1 MTGRYFKWLLIAATL
16 GLVLWYVFC
25 LPNKL
30 FDVPY
35 STVVTDSD
43 GEMLGARIAD
53 DMQWRFPE
61 CDSVPEKYRIC
72 VTEFE
77 DKYYRYHWG
86 VNPFAICRA
95 AVQNIKSGRIVSG
108 GSTITMQVIRLSRKN
123 SRTYLEKF
131 VEIILATR
139 LEFRYSK
146 DKIFRLYASHA
157 PFGGNVVGL
166 DAAMWRYFGHSADK
180 MTWAEAATLAVL
192 PNSPSIA
199 HLLKNREQLLAKRN
213 RLLKHLLNEK
223 IIDSNTYDLALSE
236 DIPDKPIPLP
246 AYAPHLVDYY
256 YSHNRGENIRSSV
269 NGSLQRTVEDIL
281 ARRNSEFKQKQI
293 KNLAA
298 IVFDVE
304 NDKVIAYCGNVNYG
318 KNIDGNKVD
327 VIRSERSTGSI
338 LKPFLYY
345 AALDEG
351 EILPKTLLPDIPI
364 FISGFS
370 PQNFNMSNEGA
381 VPANEALARS
391 LNIPMVILLRDYGV
405 AKFYNFLKSRKIS
418 SLRNSSSHYGLSL
431 ILGGAE
437 ASLLNVANA
446 YKDMARSLNGDSGTS
461 WNAGA
466 VWQVFEAMKEV
477 SRYEEIDWKNIP
489 SVQTVAWKT
498 GTSYGFRDAWAVGVT
513 PKYVVGVWAGNSSG
527 EGVAGLV
534 GVRTAAPVM
543 FDIIEALNSNC
554 GWFECPY
561 DEFALAEI
569 CRQSGDLKGQYC
581 VDADP
586 VLVLQHSLQT
596 AVACEYHKLVTLT
609 ANEKY
614 RVYDNCAGN
623 EPTVQKEWFVL
634 PPSWEHYYKRHHPEY
649 KTLPP
654 FKPGCGNDGSP
665 LQFIYPQGNTVVHLP
680 KQLDGTEGKIVLQVA
695 HTDKD
700 ATLYWHIDKSYIT
713 STRHIHQLSIALPL
727 GKHNIVVED
736 NAGNTASCV
745 VDVE

>member
-1 MTGRYFKWLLIAATL
+1 MKKILLITAAL
-16 GLVLWYVFC
+16 GLALWYIFC
-25 LPNKL
+25 LSDKI

-35 STVVTDSD
+35 STVVTDSN

-61 CDSVPEKYRIC
+61 CDSVPQKYQIC
-72 VTEFE
+72 VTKFE

-95 AVQNIKSGRIVSG
+95 ALQNIKKGRIVSG
-108 GSTITMQVIRLSRKN
+108 GSTITMQVIRLSRQN
-123 SRTYLEKF
+123 SRTYFEKF
-131 VEIILATR
+131 IEVILATR

-146 DKIFRLYASHA
+146 DKILRLYASHA

-180 MTWAEAATLAVL
+180 ITWAEAATLAVL
-192 PNSPSIA
+192 PNSPSMA
-199 HLLKNREQLLAKRN
+199 HILKNREQLLAKRN
-213 RLLKHLLNEK
+213 RLLKQLLDEN

-236 DIPDKPIPLP
+236 ELPDKPIPLP
-246 AYAPHLVDYY
+246 QHAPHLVDCYY
-256 YSHNRGENIRSSV
+256 RYNRGKNIRSSI
-269 NGSLQRTVEDIL
+269 NRDLQRTVEDIL
-281 ARRNSEFKQKQI
+281 ARWNYEFKQKQI
-293 KNLAA
+293 NNLAA

-304 NDKVIAYCGNVNYG
+304 NDKVVAYCGNVNYE
-318 KNIDGNKVD
+318 KNVDGNKVD
-327 VIRSERSTGSI
+327 IIRSERSTGSI

-351 EILPKTLLPDIPI
+351 DILPKTLLPDIPI
-364 FISGFS
+364 FINGFS

-381 VPANEALARS
+381 VSANEALARS
-391 LNIPMVILLRDYGV
+391 LNIPMVILLRNYGV
-405 AKFYNFLKSRKIS
+405 PKFYNFLKSRGIS
-418 SLRNSSSHYGLSL
+418 SLPNPSSHYGLSL

-437 ASLLNVANA
+437 ASLWNVANA
-446 YKDMARSLNGDSGTS
+446 YKEMARSLVSTEKS
-461 WNAGA
+461 ETWNKGA

-489 SVQTVAWKT
+489 SMQTVAWKT
-498 GTSYGFRDAWAVGVT
+498 GTSYGFRDAWAVGIT

-527 EGVAGLV
+527 EGMAGLV

-561 DEFALAEI
+561 NEFALAEV
-569 CRQSGDLKGQYC
+569 CKQSGNLKGRYC
-581 VDADP
+581 VDVSD

-596 AVACEYHKLVTLT
+596 ADACEYHKLINLT
-609 ANEKY
+609 ADGKY
-614 RVYDNCAGN
+614 RVYDNCAN
-623 EPTVQKEWFVL
+623 SEPTVQKEWFVL
-634 PPSWEHYYKRHHPEY
+634 PPSWEHYYRRHHPEY

-654 FKPGCGNDGSP
+654 FKQGCGDNGLP
-665 LQFIYPQGNTVVHLP
+665 MQFIYPHGNTVIHLP
-680 KQLDGTEGKIVLQVA
+680 RQLDGTDGEIVLQVA
-695 HTDKD
+695 HSNKD
-700 ATLYWHIDKSYIT
+700 ATLYWHIDKSYIA
-713 STRHIHQLSIALPL
+713 STKHIHQLSVALPL

-736 NAGNTASCV
+736 NAGHIISCAIE
-745 VDVE
+745 VE